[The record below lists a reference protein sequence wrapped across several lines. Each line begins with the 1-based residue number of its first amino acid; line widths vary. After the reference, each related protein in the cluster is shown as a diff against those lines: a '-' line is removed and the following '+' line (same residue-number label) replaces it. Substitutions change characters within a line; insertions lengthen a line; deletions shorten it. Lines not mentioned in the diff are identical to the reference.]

1 MKQARHEMEGRLG
14 RRVRRT
20 VLREQSAAVE
30 VVGSHAGVDI
40 GADGPSQMALEDL
53 AMMRAM

>member
-1 MKQARHEMEGRLG
+1 
-14 RRVRRT
+14 

-30 VVGSHAGVDI
+30 IVCSHAGVEI
-40 GADGPSQMALEDL
+40 GADGPSHIGLEDL